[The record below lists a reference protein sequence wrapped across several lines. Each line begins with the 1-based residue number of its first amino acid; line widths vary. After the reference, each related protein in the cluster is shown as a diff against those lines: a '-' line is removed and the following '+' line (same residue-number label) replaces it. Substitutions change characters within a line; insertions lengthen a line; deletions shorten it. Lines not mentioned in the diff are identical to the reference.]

1 MTSNFKLIKIEVSN
15 YRTEDS
21 FKFKYLQEIRFI
33 SSIRVTSYN
42 LLSAKTIS
50 LPSAS
55 L

>member
-1 MTSNFKLIKIEVSN
+1 MTSNFKFINIEVSN
-15 YRTEDS
+15 YSTEDP

-33 SSIRVTSYN
+33 SSIRVAFYN
-42 LLSAKTIS
+42 LLLAKTMN